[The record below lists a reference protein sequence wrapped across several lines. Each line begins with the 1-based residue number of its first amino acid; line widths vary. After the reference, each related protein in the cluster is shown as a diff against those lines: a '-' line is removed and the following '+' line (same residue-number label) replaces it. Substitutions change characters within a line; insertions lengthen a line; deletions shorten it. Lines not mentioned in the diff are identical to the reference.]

1 MAALASSPPPWWLS
15 TESCDLPSPAG
26 AAGLGDWAAF
36 LFLSTC
42 SQRLLLS
49 AASAAFLAA
58 LLCQG
63 AAKLLSTRRRHHER
77 HGTGALNGDDKRPL
91 LDRSDRQP
99 AARVRV
105 GAGFVVALAASAVL
119 AAFYAVLLAL
129 SLVLRR
135 RGAGGGALEAA
146 FLALQCAAHLG
157 AAAAVAHERRFLA
170 AAHPLSLRLYWLAA
184 PALTALLAGTS
195 VARLVV
201 LPGASRST
209 LPDDALAVAALVLS
223 LPLPLLAISGATG
236 IATSAAATSSAAA
249 NGASAEEGNNK
260 SASTTPYATASWASR
275 ATWAWMNPLIQR
287 GHRAALEL
295 SDVPSLAPAHSPERM
310 HHLFTR
316 HWPSS
321 SPTTNNP
328 VRQTLFR
335 TFWPLF
341 LLNASLALLRLTV
354 MYVGPTLIQ
363 SFVDYTKVGAGE
375 RPLGE
380 GARLVATLL
389 AAKCAEA
396 LCSHQYNFHCQKLGM
411 QIRGALI
418 VALYRKG
425 LRLSCSARQRHGL
438 GMIVNYMAVDA
449 QQLSDM
455 MLQIHYLW
463 LMPLQVGV
471 ALGLLYTYLG
481 PPVTSALVGVA
492 GVMVFVLLGTRRNNR
507 YQFSLMQER
516 DKRMKATNEMLSY
529 MRVIKFQAW
538 EEHFEARIG
547 RFRRLE
553 FGWLSRFMYS
563 ISGNIVA
570 LWSAPVV
577 VSALVFATCVLWG
590 GVRLDAGL
598 VFTAT
603 SFFKIL
609 QEPMRNFPQ
618 AMIQASQ
625 AMISL
630 QRLDSYMTSAELD
643 EGAVEREGGGGEGDV
658 GVRVEEGVFAW
669 DDEAEGEG
677 QEVLRGVHLDIRT
690 GALAAVVGMVGSGKS
705 SLLGC
710 ILGEMRKVSGKV
722 KVCGSTAYVAQTAW
736 IQNGTIEENILFGK
750 PMHRERY
757 KEVIRVC
764 CLEKDLEMM
773 EFGDQTEIGERGIN
787 LSGGQK
793 QRIQLA
799 RAVYQDCDI
808 YLLDDVFSAV
818 DAHTGTEIFKECVR
832 GALKNK
838 TIVLVTHQVD
848 FLHNA
853 DIIYVMKDGM
863 IVQSGK
869 YDELLR
875 PGSDFAALVAAHD
888 SSMELVESA
897 AGDRELPLSR
907 QSSIKQSAADSP
919 SSSSSS
925 SIVAPPPAA
934 AKAEKA
940 SARLIKEEE
949 RASGHVS
956 LAVYKQYMTEAWGW
970 WGPLAVVGVSVAW
983 QCSLV
988 ASDYWLAVETSDEN
1002 AAAFR
1007 PSLFID
1013 VYAIIA
1019 AVSVVLVAARS
1030 FLVAF
1035 IGLHTADKF
1044 FKQILNSILHA
1055 PMAFFD
1061 TTPSGRI
1068 LSRASSDQTNVDL
1081 FLPFFVWMSV
1091 SMYITVISVLIVTCQ
1106 VAWPSVV
1113 AIIPLVIL
1121 NLWYRGYYLATSRE
1135 LTRLESIT
1143 KAPVIHHFSE
1153 TVQGVMTIRC
1163 FRKEESFLQE
1173 NLNRVN
1179 ASLKMDFHNNG
1190 ANEWLGFRLELIGS
1204 FVLCFTALLMVTLP
1218 SNFVKPEYVGLSLS
1232 YGLSLNQVLF
1242 WAIWISCFIENKMVS
1257 VERIKQFT
1265 NIPSEATWRIK
1276 DCLPDANWPTKGDID
1291 VIDLKFRYRHNTPL
1305 VLKGITISIHGGE
1318 KIGVVGR
1325 TGSGKST
1332 LIQALFRIVEPSEG
1346 KIIIDGVDICTLGL
1360 HDLRSRFGIIPQE
1373 PVLFE
1378 GTIRSNIDPLE
1389 QYSDDEIWQALERCQ
1404 LKEAVAS
1411 KPEKLDSSVVD
1422 NGENWSVGQRQ
1433 LLCLGRVML
1442 KRSRILFMDE
1452 ATASVDSQTD
1462 AVIQKIIREDF
1473 SACTIISIAHRI
1485 PTVMDCDRVLVID
1498 AGLAKEFDRPANLIE
1513 RPSLFGALVQEYANR
1528 SSDV

>member
-1 MAALASSPPPWWLS
+1 MALSSSSPPPWWLT
-15 TESCDLPSPAG
+15 TESCDLPSSSSS
-26 AAGLGDWAAF
+26 AAGLGEWAAF

-49 AASAAFLAA
+49 AASAVFLVA

-63 AAKLLSTRRRHHER
+63 AAKLVSTRRRRGR
-77 HGTGALNGDDKRPL
+77 HGGAGGALNGEGADGKQPL
-91 LDRSDRQP
+91 LDRGGEAAP
-99 AARVRV
+99 AVRV

-119 AAFYAVLLAL
+119 AAFYAALLAL
-129 SLVLRR
+129 SLVLR
-135 RGAGGGALEAA
+135 GGGALEAA
-146 FLALQCAAHLG
+146 FLALQCLAHLS
-157 AAAAVAHERRFLA
+157 AAAVVAHERRFRA
-170 AAHPLSLRLYWLAA
+170 AAHPVSLRLYWLAA

-195 VARLVV
+195 IARL
-201 LPGASRST
+201 ASGVRSS
-209 LPDDALAVAALVLS
+209 LPDDALAVAALALS

-236 IATSAAATSSAAA
+236 ITSSTTSTSSSAA
-249 NGASAEEGNNK
+249 NGA
-260 SASTTPYATASWASR
+260 ASPEDKNALTTPYATASWASL
-275 ATWAWMNPLIQR
+275 ATWSWMNPLIKR
-287 GHRAALEL
+287 GYGATLDL
-295 SDVPSLAPAHSPERM
+295 SDVPSLAPAHRPERM
-310 HHLFTR
+310 HELFTR

-321 SPTTNNP
+321 STKTTTTSNP
-328 VRQTLFR
+328 VRHTLFR

-341 LLNASLALLRLTV
+341 LLNACLALLRLTV

-363 SFVDYTKVGAGE
+363 SFVDYTKVGGD
-375 RPLGE
+375 RSLGE

-396 LCSHQYNFHCQKLGM
+396 MCSHQYNFHCQKLGM

-425 LRLSCSARQRHGL
+425 LRLSCSARQKHGL

-481 PPVTSALVGVA
+481 PPVTSALVGVV

-538 EEHFEARIG
+538 EDHFDARIG

-577 VSALVFATCVLWG
+577 VSTLVFATCVWG
-590 GVRLDAGL
+590 GVSLDAGL

-643 EGAVEREGGGGEGDV
+643 EGAVEREAAAGGGEGV
-658 GVRVEEGVFAW
+658 AVRVEEGVFAW
-669 DDEAEGEG
+669 DDEVEEGG
-677 QEVLRGVHLDIRT
+677 QEVLRGVDLDIRT

-736 IQNGTIEENILFGK
+736 IQNGTIEDNILFGK

-818 DAHTGTEIFKECVR
+818 DAHTGSEIFKECVR

-897 AGDRELPLSR
+897 AAPAAAGDRELPLSR
-907 QSSIKQSAADSP
+907 QPSSKQSGADSP
-919 SSSSSS
+919 SSSS
-925 SIVAPPPAA
+925 SIVAPPKA
-934 AKAEKA
+934 AEKA

-956 LAVYKQYMTEAWGW
+956 LAVYKQYMMEAWGW
-970 WGPLAVVGVSVAW
+970 WGPLVVVGVSIAW

-988 ASDYWLAVETSDEN
+988 ASDYWLAEETSDEN
-1002 AAAFR
+1002 AAAFQ
-1007 PSLFID
+1007 PSLFIN

-1019 AVSVVLVAARS
+1019 AVSVVLVAARA

-1055 PMAFFD
+1055 PMSFFD

-1179 ASLKMDFHNNG
+1179 ASLKMDFNNNG

-1218 SNFVKPEYVGLSLS
+1218 SSFVKPEYVGLSLS

-1265 NIPSEATWRIK
+1265 NIPSEAAWRIK

-1389 QYSDDEIWQALERCQ
+1389 QYSDEEIWQALERCQ

-1411 KPEKLDSSVVD
+1411 KPEKLDASVVD

>member
-1 MAALASSPPPWWLS
+1 MAPWWLAAEEAC
-15 TESCDLPSPAG
+15 TPPSG
-26 AAGLGDWAAF
+26 AAIDGDMGSWAEF
-36 LFLSTC
+36 VFLSAC
-42 SQRLLLS
+42 SQRALLS
-49 AASAAFLAA
+49 AASIAFLVT
-58 LLCQG
+58 LLCLAG
-63 AAKLLSTRRRHHER
+63 AKLVSRWRRQA
-77 HGTGALNGDDKRPL
+77 GQLNGAESKL
-91 LDRSDRQP
+91 LLEHGEP
-99 AARVRV
+99 AVVRV
-105 GAGFVVALAASAVL
+105 GAGYVVALATSSVL
-119 AAFYAVLLAL
+119 ALFYAVLLLL
-129 SLVLRR
+129 SAVTRR
-135 RGAGGGALEAA
+135 DGTEAA
-146 FLALQCAAHLG
+146 FLALQCLAHG
-157 AAAAVAHERRFLA
+157 AAAGVVAHEKRSRA
-170 AAHPLSLRLYWLAA
+170 ATHPLTLRLYWLVA
-184 PALTALLAGTS
+184 PALTALLA
-195 VARLVV
+195 VIRLV
-201 LPGASRST
+201 AST
-209 LPDDALAVAALVLS
+209 TAAMLLPDDALAVAALVLS

-236 IATSAAATSSAAA
+236 ITTTSVSAATRQS
-249 NGASAEEGNNK
+249 GEEEEDEVNK
-260 SASTTPYATASWASR
+260 NVTPYATASWASR
-275 ATWAWMNPLIQR
+275 LTWAWMNPLIRR
-287 GHRAALEL
+287 GHKATLNL
-295 SDVPSLAPAHSPERM
+295 SDVPTLSPPHRPERM
-310 HHLFTR
+310 HGLFLA
-316 HWPSS
+316 HW
-321 SPTTNNP
+321 TDHAKQTHP
-328 VRQTLFR
+328 VGRTLLR
-335 TFWPLF
+335 VFWPLL
-341 LLNASLALLRLTV
+341 LLNASLSVLRLSV

-363 SFVDYTKVGAGE
+363 SFVDYTSPGSD
-375 RPLGE
+375 RPLAVGV
-380 GARLVATLL
+380 RLVATLL
-389 AAKCAEA
+389 AAKAAEA
-396 LCSHQYNFHCQKLGM
+396 LSSHQYNFHCQKLGM

-425 LRLSCSARQRHGL
+425 LRLSCSARQKHGL

-455 MLQIHYLW
+455 MLQINYLW
-463 LMPLQVGV
+463 LMPVQVAV
-471 ALGLLYTYLG
+471 AICLLYTYLG
-481 PPVTSALVGVA
+481 PPVTAALVGIV
-492 GVMVFVLLGTRRNNR
+492 GVTVFVLVGARRNNR
-507 YQFSLMQER
+507 YQFRLMGER

-538 EEHFEARIG
+538 EDHFSARIG

-563 ISGNIVA
+563 VSCNIIA
-570 LWSAPVV
+570 LWSAPVI
-577 VSALVFATCVLWG
+577 VSTLVFATCVWT

-643 EGAVEREGGGGEGDV
+643 EAAVEREPAASAGCD
-658 GVRVEEGVFAW
+658 GVAVQVKDGVFTW
-669 DDEAEGEG
+669 DDEVEDG
-677 QEVLRGVHLDIRT
+677 QEVLRGIDVEVRA

-710 ILGEMRKVSGKV
+710 VLGEMRKISGKV

-838 TIVLVTHQVD
+838 TVLLVTHQVD

-853 DIIYVMKDGM
+853 DNIYVMKDGA

-869 YDELLR
+869 YDDLLQA
-875 PGSDFAALVAAHD
+875 GTDFAALVAAHD

-897 AGDRELPLSR
+897 AQEGVDRELPVSR
-907 QSSIKQSAADSP
+907 QPSNKPAATNGD

-925 SIVAPPPAA
+925 SIVAPKAA
-934 AKAEKA
+934 AEKA

-956 LAVYKQYMTEAWGW
+956 LAVYKQYVTEGWGW
-970 WGPLAVVGVSVAW
+970 WGPLLVLAVSTAW
-983 QCSLV
+983 QGSLM
-988 ASDYWLAVETSDEN
+988 ASDYWLADETSAEN
-1002 AAAFR
+1002 AASFQ
-1007 PSLFID
+1007 PYLFIN
-1013 VYAIIA
+1013 VYAGIA
-1019 AVSVVLVAARS
+1019 AISVVLVAARS

-1035 IGLHTADKF
+1035 IGLQTAERF
-1044 FKQILNSILHA
+1044 FTQILNSILHA
-1055 PMAFFD
+1055 PMSFFD

-1081 FLPFFVWMSV
+1081 FLPFFVWMSL
-1091 SMYITVISVLIVTCQ
+1091 SMYITVISGLIVTCQ

-1121 NLWYRGYYLATSRE
+1121 NLWYRNYYLSTSRE

-1163 FRKEESFLQE
+1163 FRKEDSFSQE

-1179 ASLKMDFHNNG
+1179 SSLRMDFHNNG

-1218 SNFVKPEYVGLSLS
+1218 SSFVNPEYVGLSLS

-1242 WAIWISCFIENKMVS
+1242 FAIWMSCFIENKMVS

-1265 NIPSEATWRIK
+1265 NIPSEASWRIK
-1276 DCLPDANWPTKGDID
+1276 DCLPAANWPTKGDID
-1291 VIDLKFRYRHNTPL
+1291 VIDLKVRYRHNTPL
-1305 VLKGITISIHGGE
+1305 VLKGINISIHAGE

-1346 KIIIDGVDICTLGL
+1346 KIIIDGLDICTLGL

-1378 GTIRSNIDPLE
+1378 GTIRSNIDPLQ
-1389 QYSDDEIWQALERCQ
+1389 QYSDDEIWQVFHQQ
-1404 LKEAVAS
+1404 LKDAVAS
-1411 KPEKLDSSVVD
+1411 KPEKLDASVVD

-1442 KRSRILFMDE
+1442 KRSKILFMDE

-1473 SACTIISIAHRI
+1473 ADCTIISIAHRI

>member
-1 MAALASSPPPWWLS
+1 MGR
-15 TESCDLPSPAG
+15 LPLPLHPRVDGHIRGGGQRRHRGGGGGDGKQQGDGEKRDPLRDGVVGFARDVGLDEPAG
-26 AAGLGDWAAF
+26 AARA
-36 LFLSTC
+36 
-42 SQRLLLS
+42 
-49 AASAAFLAA
+49 
-58 LLCQG
+58 
-63 AAKLLSTRRRHHER
+63 
-77 HGTGALNGDDKRPL
+77 P
-91 LDRSDRQP
+91 
-99 AARVRV
+99 
-105 GAGFVVALAASAVL
+105 
-119 AAFYAVLLAL
+119 
-129 SLVLRR
+129 
-135 RGAGGGALEAA
+135 RGAGAVGRADAGTVPPPRAHARALHPA
-146 FLALQCAAHLG
+146 LAVGVGVQGQQPGPAHAVPDLLG
-157 AAAAVAHERRFLA
+157 AVPAERVAGAAPADRHVRRPDAHPELRGLHVRRRAAAVRGGRA
-170 AAHPLSLRLYWLAA
+170 AGGDAAGGQVRGGAVQPPVQLPL
-184 PALTALLAGTS
+184 PEAGD
-195 VARLVV
+195 AD
-201 LPGASRST
+201 PGR
-209 LPDDALAVAALVLS
+209 PHRGAVPQGPPALVLS
-223 LPLPLLAISGATG
+223 APEARARHDRQLHGRRRAAALRHDAADPLPL
-236 IATSAAATSSAAA
+236 
-249 NGASAEEGNNK
+249 
-260 SASTTPYATASWASR
+260 
-275 ATWAWMNPLIQR
+275 
-287 GHRAALEL
+287 
-295 SDVPSLAPAHSPERM
+295 AH
-310 HHLFTR
+310 
-316 HWPSS
+316 
-321 SPTTNNP
+321 
-328 VRQTLFR
+328 
-335 TFWPLF
+335 
-341 LLNASLALLRLTV
+341 
-354 MYVGPTLIQ
+354 
-363 SFVDYTKVGAGE
+363 
-375 RPLGE
+375 
-380 GARLVATLL
+380 
-389 AAKCAEA
+389 
-396 LCSHQYNFHCQKLGM
+396 
-411 QIRGALI
+411 
-418 VALYRKG
+418 
-425 LRLSCSARQRHGL
+425 
-438 GMIVNYMAVDA
+438 
-449 QQLSDM
+449 
-455 MLQIHYLW
+455 
-463 LMPLQVGV
+463 
-471 ALGLLYTYLG
+471 
-481 PPVTSALVGVA
+481 
-492 GVMVFVLLGTRRNNR
+492 
-507 YQFSLMQER
+507 
-516 DKRMKATNEMLSY
+516 
-529 MRVIKFQAW
+529 
-538 EEHFEARIG
+538 
-547 RFRRLE
+547 
-553 FGWLSRFMYS
+553 
-563 ISGNIVA
+563 
-570 LWSAPVV
+570 
-577 VSALVFATCVLWG
+577 
-590 GVRLDAGL
+590 AGL

-643 EGAVEREGGGGEGDV
+643 EGSVERDPAAASGGMAVQVKD
-658 GVRVEEGVFAW
+658 GVFAW
-669 DDEAEGEG
+669 DDEVDAG
-677 QEVLRGVHLDIRT
+677 QEVLRGIDLDIRT

-710 ILGEMRKVSGKV
+710 ILGEMRKFSGKV

-799 RAVYQDCDI
+799 RAVYQDFNI

-869 YDELLR
+869 YDELLQA
-875 PGSDFAALVAAHD
+875 GTDFAALVAAHD

-897 AGDRELPLSR
+897 APASERELPLSR
-907 QSSIKQSAADSP
+907 QP
-919 SSSSSS
+919 SSKNAASNGDSSSS
-925 SIVAPPPAA
+925 SIVAP
-934 AKAEKA
+934 KAEKA
-940 SARLIKEEE
+940 SARLIKDEE

-956 LAVYKQYMTEAWGW
+956 FTVYKQYMTEAWGW
-970 WGPLAVVGVSVAW
+970 WGPLVVVAVSVVW
-983 QCSLV
+983 QCSLM
-988 ASDYWLAVETSDEN
+988 ASDYWLADQTSDGNETS
-1002 AAAFR
+1002 FQ
-1007 PSLFID
+1007 PSLFIN

-1030 FLVAF
+1030 FIVAF
-1035 IGLHTADKF
+1035 IGLQTADRF

-1055 PMAFFD
+1055 PMSFFD

-1106 VAWPSVV
+1106 VAWPSVI

-1121 NLWYRGYYLATSRE
+1121 NIWYRGYYLSTSRE

-1163 FRKEESFLQE
+1163 FRKEENFLQE

-1179 ASLKMDFHNNG
+1179 SSLRMDFHNNG

-1204 FVLCFTALLMVTLP
+1204 FVLCFTAVLMVTLP

-1276 DCLPDANWPTKGDID
+1276 DCLPDSNWPTKGDIN

-1346 KIIIDGVDICTLGL
+1346 RIIIDGVDICTLGL

-1389 QYSDDEIWQALERCQ
+1389 QYSDDEIWQALGRCQ

-1411 KPEKLDSSVVD
+1411 KPEKLDASVVD

-1442 KRSRILFMDE
+1442 KHSRILFMDE

-1473 SACTIISIAHRI
+1473 AACTIISIAHRI

>member
-1 MAALASSPPPWWLS
+1 MALASSPPSWWV
-15 TESCDLPSPAG
+15 TMEACDLPSG
-26 AAGLGDWAAF
+26 SGAGLGEWAAF
-36 LFLSTC
+36 LFLSRC
-42 SQRLLLS
+42 SQRVLLS
-49 AASAAFLAA
+49 AASAVFLVV
-58 LLCQG
+58 LLCLG
-63 AAKLLSTRRRHHER
+63 AAKLVSTRRQRER
-77 HGTGALNGDDKRPL
+77 HGGDLNGGSGAAKEPL
-91 LDRSDRQP
+91 LDRGGG
-99 AARVRV
+99 AATAVRF
-105 GAGFVVALAASAVL
+105 GPGFVVALAASAVL
-119 AAFYAVLLAL
+119 AAFYGVLLVL
-129 SLVLRR
+129 SLVTR
-135 RGAGGGALEAA
+135 GGALEAA
-146 FLALQCAAHLG
+146 FLALQCAAHL
-157 AAAAVAHERRFLA
+157 AAAAVVAHEKRFRA
-170 AAHPLSLRLYWLAA
+170 AAHPLALRLYWLAA
-184 PALTALLAGTS
+184 PALTALLAGTA
-195 VARLVV
+195 VARL
-201 LPGASRST
+201 ASGVTDS
-209 LPDDALAVAALVLS
+209 LPDDALAVAALALS

-236 IATSAAATSSAAA
+236 IVSAASTSAGAAATPDAAGDDESSKDK
-249 NGASAEEGNNK
+249 NV
-260 SASTTPYATASWASR
+260 TPYATASWASR
-275 ATWAWMNPLIQR
+275 ASWAWMNPLVRR
-287 GHRAALEL
+287 GYRAALEL
-295 SDVPSLAPAHSPERM
+295 SDVPSLSPAHRPERM
-310 HHLFTR
+310 HELFTR

-321 SPTTNNP
+321 SSKEAGNP
-328 VRQTLFR
+328 VRHTLLR
-335 TFWPLF
+335 SFWPLL

-363 SFVDYTKVGAGE
+363 SFVDYTAAVGQ

-507 YQFSLMQER
+507 YQFSLMMER
-516 DKRMKATNEMLSY
+516 DKRMKATNEMLGN

-538 EEHFEARIG
+538 EGHFDARIG

-553 FGWLSRFMYS
+553 FAWLSRFMYS

-590 GVRLDAGL
+590 TRLDAGL

-643 EGAVEREGGGGEGDV
+643 DGAVEREPAAASGSDGAAVQVTG
-658 GVRVEEGVFAW
+658 GVFAW
-669 DDEAEGEG
+669 DDEVEAG
-677 QEVLRGVHLDIRT
+677 QEVLRGVDLDIRT

-799 RAVYQDCDI
+799 RAVYQDCDV

-838 TIVLVTHQVD
+838 TVVLVTHQVD

-869 YDELLR
+869 YDELLQ

-897 AGDRELPLSR
+897 APASERELPLSR
-907 QSSIKQSAADSP
+907 QP
-919 SSSSSS
+919 SNKNVESSSSS
-925 SIVAPPPAA
+925 SIVAP
-934 AKAEKA
+934 KAEKA

-949 RASGHVS
+949 RESGHVS
-956 LAVYKQYMTEAWGW
+956 FAVYKQYMTEAWGW
-970 WGPLAVVGVSVAW
+970 WGPLVVVAVSVAW

-988 ASDYWLAVETSDEN
+988 ASDYWLADETSEEN
-1002 AAAFR
+1002 AASFR
-1007 PSLFID
+1007 PSLFIN

-1019 AVSVVLVAARS
+1019 AVSVVLVTARA
-1030 FLVAF
+1030 FLVAV
-1035 IGLHTADKF
+1035 IGLQTADKF

-1055 PMAFFD
+1055 PMSFFD

-1091 SMYITVISVLIVTCQ
+1091 SMYITVISVLVVTCQ

-1163 FRKEESFLQE
+1163 FRKEDSFLQE

-1265 NIPSEATWRIK
+1265 NIPSEAAWRIK

-1291 VIDLKFRYRHNTPL
+1291 VVDLKFRYRHNTPL

-1411 KPEKLDSSVVD
+1411 KPEKLDASVVD

-1473 SACTIISIAHRI
+1473 AACTIISIAHRI

>member
-1 MAALASSPPPWWLS
+1 MGTRMALASSPPWWLT
-15 TESCDLPSPAG
+15 TEACDLPSAPD
-26 AAGLGDWAAF
+26 AGLAEWAGF

-42 SQRLLLS
+42 SQRVLLS
-49 AASAAFLAA
+49 AASAAFLLT
-58 LLCQG
+58 LLCL
-63 AAKLLSTRRRHHER
+63 AAGKVVARWREKRRY
-77 HGTGALNGDDKRPL
+77 GGALNGGADKPL
-91 LDRSDRQP
+91 LERGE
-99 AARVRV
+99 ATVRV
-105 GAGFVVALAASAVL
+105 GAVFVVALAASAVL
-119 AAFYAVLLAL
+119 ATFYAVLLVL
-129 SLVLRR
+129 SVVSRS
-135 RGAGGGALEAA
+135 GEGEVLEAV
-146 FLALQCAAHLG
+146 FLALQFGAHL
-157 AAAAVAHERRFLA
+157 AAAALVAHERRFRA
-170 AAHPLSLRLYWLAA
+170 TAHPLTLRLYWLAA
-184 PALTALLAGTS
+184 PALIALLAAS
-195 VARLVV
+195 AVARI
-201 LPGASRST
+201 ASGT
-209 LPDDALAVAALVLS
+209 TALPDDALALAALVLS
-223 LPLPLLAISGATG
+223 LPLPLLAVSGATG
-236 IATSAAATSSAAA
+236 ITVVAAAA
-249 NGASAEEGNNK
+249 GLGDEEADPSKADRNV
-260 SASTTPYATASWASR
+260 TPYATASWASR
-275 ATWAWMNPLIQR
+275 ATWAWMNPLVQR

-295 SDVPSLAPAHSPERM
+295 SDVPTLAPPHRPERM
-310 HHLFTR
+310 HELFAS

-321 SPTTNNP
+321 GATKDENP
-328 VRQTLFR
+328 VRRTLLR
-335 TFWPLF
+335 CFWPLL
-341 LLNASLALLRLTV
+341 LLNASLAVLRLTV

-363 SFVDYTKVGAGE
+363 SFVDFTSAGADGE
-375 RPLGE
+375 PRPLGE
-380 GARLVATLL
+380 GVRLVATLL

-425 LRLSCSARQRHGL
+425 LRLSCSARQKHGL

-471 ALGLLYTYLG
+471 ALALLYTYLG

-492 GVMVFVLLGTRRNNR
+492 GVMVFVLLGSRRNNR

-516 DKRMKATNEMLSY
+516 DRRMKATNEMLNY

-538 EEHFEARIG
+538 EEHFNARIG

-563 ISGNIVA
+563 ISGNVVA

-577 VSALVFATCVLWG
+577 VSALVFATCVLC

-643 EGAVEREGGGGEGDV
+643 EGAVEREPAAASGCDGMAVQVKD
-658 GVRVEEGVFAW
+658 GVFTW
-669 DDEAEGEG
+669 DDEG
-677 QEVLRGVHLDIRT
+677 EVLRGIDLEIRT

-710 ILGEMRKVSGKV
+710 VLGEMRKISGKV

-736 IQNGTIEENILFGK
+736 IQNGTIEENILFGQ

-818 DAHTGTEIFKECVR
+818 DAHTGSEIFKECVR

-863 IVQSGK
+863 IAQSGK

-875 PGSDFAALVAAHD
+875 AGTDFAALVAAHD
-888 SSMELVESA
+888 SSMELVESVA
-897 AGDRELPLSR
+897 PESDRELPVSR
-907 QSSIKQSAADSP
+907 QPSNKHGGKASNGDSP
-919 SSSSSS
+919 SSS
-925 SIVAPPPAA
+925 SIVAP
-934 AKAEKA
+934 KAEKA
-940 SARLIKEEE
+940 SARLIKDEE

-970 WGPLAVVGVSVAW
+970 WGPLLVLAVSTAW
-983 QCSLV
+983 QGTVV
-988 ASDYWLAVETSDEN
+988 ASDLWLADETSEEN
-1002 AAAFR
+1002 AASFR
-1007 PSLFID
+1007 PSLFIN
-1013 VYAIIA
+1013 VYAGLA
-1019 AVSVVLVAARS
+1019 AGSVVLVSARS

-1035 IGLHTADKF
+1035 IGLQTADRF

-1055 PMAFFD
+1055 PMSFFD

-1081 FLPFFVWMSV
+1081 FLPFFVWLSV

-1106 VAWPSVV
+1106 VAWPSVI
-1113 AIIPLVIL
+1113 AIIPLLIL
-1121 NLWYRGYYLATSRE
+1121 NLWYRSYYLSTSRE

-1179 ASLKMDFHNNG
+1179 SSLRMDFHNNG
-1190 ANEWLGFRLELIGS
+1190 ANEWLGFRLELVGC

-1218 SNFVKPEYVGLSLS
+1218 SSLVKPEYVGLSLS

-1265 NIPSEATWRIK
+1265 NIPSEAAWRIK
-1276 DCLPDANWPTKGDID
+1276 DCLPAANWPTKGDID
-1291 VIDLKFRYRHNTPL
+1291 IIDLKFRYRHNTPL

-1346 KIIIDGVDICTLGL
+1346 KIVIDGVDICTLGL

-1389 QYSDDEIWQALERCQ
+1389 QYSDDEIWQALGRCQ
-1404 LKEAVAS
+1404 LKDAVAS
-1411 KPEKLDSSVVD
+1411 KPEKLDASVVD

-1473 SACTIISIAHRI
+1473 AACTIISIAHRI

-1528 SSDV
+1528 SSDM

>member
-1 MAALASSPPPWWLS
+1 MALWSSSPPWWLT
-15 TESCDLPSPAG
+15 TEACDLPNSG
-26 AAGLGDWAAF
+26 SGAGLGEWAAF
-36 LFLSTC
+36 VFLSRC
-42 SQRLLLS
+42 SQRVLLS
-49 AASAAFLAA
+49 TTSGVFLVA
-58 LLCQG
+58 LLCLG
-63 AAKLLSTRRRHHER
+63 VAKLVSTRRQRGRHV
-77 HGTGALNGDDKRPL
+77 GALNGGGGADKEPL
-91 LDRSDRQP
+91 LDRGDGR
-99 AARVRV
+99 AAVAVRV
-105 GAGFVVALAASAVL
+105 GAGFVVPLAVSAVL
-119 AAFYAVLLAL
+119 AAFYAVLLVL
-129 SLVLRR
+129 SLVTRS
-135 RGAGGGALEAA
+135 GGEGEALEAA
-146 FLALQCAAHLG
+146 FLVLQCAAHA
-157 AAAAVAHERRFLA
+157 AAAAVVAHEKRFRA
-170 AAHPLSLRLYWLAA
+170 AAHPLTLRLYWLAA

-195 VARLVV
+195 VARLV
-201 LPGASRST
+201 LSGAGAAT

-223 LPLPLLAISGATG
+223 LPLPLLAVSGATG
-236 IATSAAATSSAAA
+236 ITVVADASSPTAD
-249 NGASAEEGNNK
+249 GAHHDETNK
-260 SASTTPYATASWASR
+260 NVTPYATASWASR
-275 ATWAWMNPLIQR
+275 ATWAWMNPLIRR

-295 SDVPSLAPAHSPERM
+295 SDVPSLSPAHRPERM
-310 HHLFTR
+310 HELFTR

-321 SPTTNNP
+321 SSSSSTGAAAAAASNP
-328 VRQTLFR
+328 VRHTLFR

-363 SFVDYTKVGAGE
+363 SFVDYTKVGAE

-492 GVMVFVLLGTRRNNR
+492 GVMVFVLLGTRRNNH
-507 YQFSLMQER
+507 YQFSLMKER
-516 DKRMKATNEMLSY
+516 DQRMKATNEMLNY

-538 EEHFEARIG
+538 EEHFNARIG

-563 ISGNIVA
+563 ISGNIIA

-590 GVRLDAGL
+590 GTRLDAGL

-643 EGAVEREGGGGEGDV
+643 DGAVEREPAAAASGGDGGAAVQVKD
-658 GVRVEEGVFAW
+658 GVFAW
-669 DDEAEGEG
+669 DDEVEDG
-677 QEVLRGVHLDIRT
+677 QEVLRGIDLDIRT

-838 TIVLVTHQVD
+838 TVVLVTHQVD

-869 YDELLR
+869 YDELLQL
-875 PGSDFAALVAAHD
+875 GSDFAALVAAHD

-897 AGDRELPLSR
+897 APASEGELPLSR
-907 QSSIKQSAADSP
+907 QPSSKRNADSP
-919 SSSSSS
+919 SSSS
-925 SIVAPPPAA
+925 IVAP
-934 AKAEKA
+934 KAEKA
-940 SARLIKEEE
+940 SARLIKDEE

-970 WGPLAVVGVSVAW
+970 WGPLVVVAVSIAW

-988 ASDYWLAVETSDEN
+988 ASDYWLADETSAEN
-1002 AAAFR
+1002 AASFR
-1007 PSLFID
+1007 PSLFIS
-1013 VYAIIA
+1013 VYSIIA

-1035 IGLHTADKF
+1035 IGLQTADKF

-1055 PMAFFD
+1055 PMSFFD

-1163 FRKEESFLQE
+1163 FRKEDSFLQE

-1218 SNFVKPEYVGLSLS
+1218 SSFVQPEYVGLSLS

-1265 NIPSEATWRIK
+1265 NIPSEAAWRIK
-1276 DCLPDANWPTKGDID
+1276 ECLPDANWPTKGDID

-1404 LKEAVAS
+1404 LREAVTS
-1411 KPEKLDSSVVD
+1411 KSEKLDASVVD

>member
-1 MAALASSPPPWWLS
+1 MALASSPPWWLT
-15 TESCDLPSPAG
+15 TESCDLPSSG
-26 AAGLGDWAAF
+26 SGSAAGLGDWAAF

-49 AASAAFLAA
+49 AASAAFLVA

-63 AAKLLSTRRRHHER
+63 AAKLLSTRRHRSER
-77 HGTGALNGDDKRPL
+77 HGGGGADDKQPL
-91 LDRSDRQP
+91 LDRGGDAP
-99 AARVRV
+99 PTVRV

-119 AAFYAVLLAL
+119 AAFYAVLLVL
-129 SLVLRR
+129 SLV
-135 RGAGGGALEAA
+135 RGSGGALEAA
-146 FLALQCAAHLG
+146 FLALQCVAHL
-157 AAAAVAHERRFLA
+157 AAAAVVAHERRFRA
-170 AAHPLSLRLYWLAA
+170 ASHPVSLRLYWLAA

-195 VARLVV
+195 IARLVV
-201 LPGASRST
+201 LPGGTTRST
-209 LPDDALAVAALVLS
+209 LLDDALSVAALALS

-236 IATSAAATSSAAA
+236 IIVAAAAAGS
-249 NGASAEEGNNK
+249 NGAAENK
-260 SASTTPYATASWASR
+260 SSLTTPYATASWASR

-287 GHRAALEL
+287 GHRATLDI

-310 HHLFTR
+310 HELFTR
-316 HWPSS
+316 HWPDGTTTATKSS
-321 SPTTNNP
+321 SSSSNP
-328 VRQTLFR
+328 VRHTLLR

-341 LLNASLALLRLTV
+341 LLNAALALLRLTV

-363 SFVDYTKVGAGE
+363 SFVDYTKVGGQ

-507 YQFSLMQER
+507 YQFSLMQQR

-538 EEHFEARIG
+538 EDHFDARIG

-577 VSALVFATCVLWG
+577 ISTLVFATCVLWG
-590 GVRLDAGL
+590 GVSLDAGL

-643 EGAVEREGGGGEGDV
+643 EGAVEREPTGGEGDV
-658 GVRVEEGVFAW
+658 AVRVEEGVFAW
-669 DDEAEGEG
+669 DDEVDEAGG
-677 QEVLRGVHLDIRT
+677 QEVLRGVELDIRR

-736 IQNGTIEENILFGK
+736 IQNGTIQENILFGK

-799 RAVYQDCDI
+799 RAVYQDSDI

-897 AGDRELPLSR
+897 AAPAASDRELPLSR
-907 QSSIKQSAADSP
+907 QPSNKQSAADSP
-919 SSSSSS
+919 SSSSS
-925 SIVAPPPAA
+925 IVAPP
-934 AKAEKA
+934 KQAEKA

-988 ASDYWLAVETSDEN
+988 ASDYWLAEETSDEN

-1007 PSLFID
+1007 PSLFIN
-1013 VYAIIA
+1013 VYAILA

-1055 PMAFFD
+1055 PMSFFD

-1106 VAWPSVV
+1106 VAWPSVI

-1179 ASLKMDFHNNG
+1179 ASLKMDFNNNG
-1190 ANEWLGFRLELIGS
+1190 ANEWLGFRLELVGS

-1218 SNFVKPEYVGLSLS
+1218 SSFVKPEFVGLSLS

-1265 NIPSEATWRIK
+1265 NIPSEAAWRIK

-1346 KIIIDGVDICTLGL
+1346 KIIIDGIDICTLGL

-1411 KPEKLDSSVVD
+1411 KPEKLDASVVD

-1528 SSDV
+1528 SSDM